1 MCKQTIDEYGD
12 HATCCQR
19 KGDLIVRHNSI
30 RNLINKLATEGML
43 SPVMEKKGILGP
55 TSGRRPGDV
64 TVERWSQNKGLAIDV
79 AVTSPFTKKALL
91 LASPCE
97 DYANHQKHGKYDA
110 SFHGVNYLFAA
121 VVFETLGAI
130 NDEGARV
137 LSQLARFAAKRAGKE
152 FSSFCGRAWVRF
164 SCNLQRSVSQ
174 SILNRIDGSPI
185 DLDDDAPE
193 SSGMNVDPDLVHLPR
208 VRVASAI
215 PPQIPSFPDP
225 LGLGNSTR
233 NKRTTSTPSPTFTPT
248 STPTITTPSA
258 STSTLSLTHTLTRAR
273 MLAGVEFG
281 AG

>member
-1 MCKQTIDEYGD
+1 M
-12 HATCCQR
+12 
-19 KGDLIVRHNSI
+19 
-30 RNLINKLATEGML
+30 
-43 SPVMEKKGILGP
+43 
-55 TSGRRPGDV
+55 
-64 TVERWSQNKGLAIDV
+64 
-79 AVTSPFTKKALL
+79 
-91 LASPCE
+91 
-97 DYANHQKHGKYDA
+97 
-110 SFHGVNYLFAA
+110 
-121 VVFETLGAI
+121 FETFGAI

-185 DLDDDAPE
+185 DLDDDASE

-208 VRVASAI
+208 VRAI